1 MKGLITDTDFKKR
14 ILNKFIS
21 KFVKNDYTFK
31 NPKTGGIKLIWCNF
45 SEECKIYPTDKL
57 FSNSTKAQQEF
68 DTPVYFYNERT
79 QEMFFTDFEDIS
91 NFVNNFEPWD
101 EIDAEIFDES
111 LDWVI
116 AVTHE
121 DVSFVSG
128 LSVAIDEYV
137 YDGNTAK

>member
-1 MKGLITDTDFKKR
+1 MQGLIKDTDFKKR

-31 NPKTGGIKLIWCNF
+31 NPKTGGTNLFWCNF
-45 SEECKIYPTDKL
+45 SKKSKIYPNDKL
-57 FSNSTKAQQEF
+57 FSNLTKTQLKF
-68 DTPVYFYNERT
+68 DAPVYFYNERT
-79 QEMFFTDFEDIS
+79 QEMFFTDFEDIY
-91 NFVNNFEPWD
+91 NFVNNLEPWD
-101 EIDAEIFDES
+101 QIDAEIFDES

-128 LSVAIDEYV
+128 LSVAIAEYV
-137 YDGNTAK
+137 YDGNTAE